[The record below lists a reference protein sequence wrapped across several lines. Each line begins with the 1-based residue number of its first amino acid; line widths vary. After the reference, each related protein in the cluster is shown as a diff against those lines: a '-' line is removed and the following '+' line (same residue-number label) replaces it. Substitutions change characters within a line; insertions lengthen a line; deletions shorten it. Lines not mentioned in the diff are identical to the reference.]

1 MTAPWLA
8 PDGRP
13 WGETRPGH
21 RILAPRDTVHW
32 VSLKRAP
39 GFVPPRKTR
48 TAIAARHLCT
58 GGLRPGRLGKSTLWR
73 LGWAPW
79 EF

>member
-8 PDGRP
+8 TDGRP
-13 WGETRPGH
+13 WFEKRPGH
-21 RILAPRDTVHW
+21 RIL
-32 VSLKRAP
+32 
-39 GFVPPRKTR
+39 VPDGGGSTGWTAPRKTR
-48 TAIAARHLCT
+48 VAIAARHLCT

-73 LGWAPW
+73 LGYAPW

>member
-1 MTAPWLA
+1 MSAPWLA
-8 PDGRP
+8 PDGRE
-13 WGETRPGH
+13 WFASRPGH
-21 RILAPRDTVHW
+21 RIL
-32 VSLKRAP
+32 
-39 GFVPPRKTR
+39 VPDDNSATGWTAPRKTR

-73 LGWAPW
+73 LGLAPR

>member
-8 PDGRP
+8 PDGCP

-21 RILAPRDTVHW
+21 HML
-32 VSLKRAP
+32 
-39 GFVPPRKTR
+39 VPDERSATGWTAQRKTR

-73 LGWAPW
+73 LGYAPW